1 MKAIEHEQYGLLNPY
16 YVKRIEETISKAL
29 ECHLRTFA
37 LRVDLRLPDELAS
50 IDPAVISRFTASMR
64 AKIKSDL
71 KRKKREGKR
80 VHPCTLRFLWVR
92 EFNQDE
98 DKKHYHVVLL
108 LNKDTYTFMGD
119 YNQVSDS
126 LASMISH
133 AWTSA
138 LHVDY
143 PKYKNLTHFP
153 KNPWYRLNRK
163 KDDFKE
169 TYDKF
174 IYRVEYLA
182 KLRSK
187 HHEDGER
194 SFGCSQY

>member
-1 MKAIEHEQYGLLNPY
+1 MKAIKHEQYGLLNHRHLQRS
-16 YVKRIEETISKAL
+16 KETISKAL
-29 ECHLRTFA
+29 DCHLRTFA

-50 IDPAVISRFTASMR
+50 IDPAVISRFIASLR

-71 KRKKREGKR
+71 KRKEREGKR

-92 EFNQDE
+92 EFNQGE
-98 DKKHYHVVLL
+98 GKKHYHVVLL

-119 YNQVSDS
+119 YNKVSDS

-138 LHVDY
+138 LNVDSLR
-143 PKYKNLTHFP
+143 YKTLTHFP
-153 KNPWYRLNRK
+153 KNPWYSLNRN
-163 KDDFKE
+163 KDDFQDV
-169 TYDKF
+169 YSKF
-174 IYRVEYLA
+174 IYRIEYLA

-187 HHEDGER
+187 CNGDGER
-194 SFGCSQY
+194 NFGCSQY